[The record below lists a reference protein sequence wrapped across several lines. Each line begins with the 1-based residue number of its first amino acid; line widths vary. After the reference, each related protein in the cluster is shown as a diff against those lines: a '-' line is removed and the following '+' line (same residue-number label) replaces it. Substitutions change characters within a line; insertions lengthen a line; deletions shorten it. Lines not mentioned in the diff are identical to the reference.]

1 MPSFCLAFQ
10 GFQLCSFRHW
20 KIRPSLIN
28 VVFVSLRLCCLR
40 SGLWSALWLDS
51 TLLDFKILGLRH
63 SYSFAPYVP
72 TPGARQTAALI
83 HSNILPRCKISL
95 FCSEDATAIF
105 VECLQIMINWRWGWI
120 ATLERS
126 ANFLT
131 FLHHKFS
138 HFSYEFI
145 QFGIFI
151 WIVWIYW
158 NKITLI
164 THAPP

>member
-120 ATLERS
+120 AAQPWKEVQIFSLSCIINFRIFPMNLSNLE
-126 ANFLT
+126 FL
-131 FLHHKFS
+131 
-138 HFSYEFI
+138 YELFEST
-145 QFGIFI
+145 GIR
-151 WIVWIYW
+151 
-158 NKITLI
+158 
-164 THAPP
+164 